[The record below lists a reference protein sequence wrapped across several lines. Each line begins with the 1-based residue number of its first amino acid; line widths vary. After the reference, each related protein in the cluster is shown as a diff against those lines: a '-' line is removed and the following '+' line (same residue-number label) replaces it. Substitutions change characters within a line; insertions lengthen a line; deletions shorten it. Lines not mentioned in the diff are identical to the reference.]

1 MKHFYEIEQ
10 GEVTANEPVDEEP
23 DEDQLARKD
32 SKNMKNNKNLLN
44 QLFLNATTESSMVL
58 TGSGTIHHR
67 TDQIPLLYQAQFN
80 HRKSIANLEL
90 THAEYHFEKHK
101 INSRSEH
108 DLVYQQKQ
116 QQQFGSLLANGRM
129 ENLIGCVPGLR
140 SSWDTNLDRVSTIS
154 NWTYLEN
161 KLSPLRYLVFRSLM
175 CHISKVE
182 FEKIFNC

>member
-10 GEVTANEPVDEEP
+10 GDVAANEQCEEEQE
-23 DEDQLARKD
+23 EDQLARKD

-44 QLFLNATTESSMVL
+44 QLFLNSTTESSMVL
-58 TGSGTIHHR
+58 TGSGTIHR
-67 TDQIPLLYQAQFN
+67 TDQIPLLYPTQFN

-101 INSRSEH
+101 VNSRSEH

-116 QQQFGSLLANGRM
+116 QQFGSLVASGRID
-129 ENLIGCVPGLR
+129 NLIGCPGIR

-154 NWTYLEN
+154 N
-161 KLSPLRYLVFRSLM
+161 
-175 CHISKVE
+175 
-182 FEKIFNC
+182 

>member
-1 MKHFYEIEQ
+1 MKHFYEVEN
-10 GEVTANEPVDEEP
+10 GEGTANEQCEEEVE
-23 DEDQLARKD
+23 EDQLARKD

-44 QLFLNATTESSMVL
+44 QLFLNNNTESSMIL

-90 THAEYHFEKHK
+90 THTEYHFEKHK

-116 QQQFGSLLANGRM
+116 QQYGCALLANGKID
-129 ENLIGCVPGLR
+129 NFISCVPGMR
-140 SSWDTNLDRVSTIS
+140 GSWDTNLDRVSTIS
-154 NWTYLEN
+154 N
-161 KLSPLRYLVFRSLM
+161 
-175 CHISKVE
+175 
-182 FEKIFNC
+182 

>member
-1 MKHFYEIEQ
+1 MKHFYEIEA
-10 GEVTANEPVDEEP
+10 GEVTANEQGDDELE
-23 DEDQLARKD
+23 EDQLARKD

-44 QLFLNATTESSMVL
+44 QLFLNSNTESSMVL

-101 INSRSEH
+101 VNSRSEH

-116 QQQFGSLLANGRM
+116 QQFGTLLANGNM

-154 NWTYLEN
+154 N
-161 KLSPLRYLVFRSLM
+161 
-175 CHISKVE
+175 
-182 FEKIFNC
+182 